1 MSNLLDSTLVT
12 MVSLHE
18 SISGFKLHTDSSF
31 RMITNDALT
40 HICLR
45 TVYSI
50 QSAKLMKL
58 NCTPD
63 MYWS

>member
-1 MSNLLDSTLVT
+1 MLNLLDSALVT

-18 SISGFKLHTDSSF
+18 SISTDSSF
-31 RMITNDALT
+31 RIITNDALT
-40 HICLR
+40 HICLG

-63 MYWS
+63 MYWSSSISQ